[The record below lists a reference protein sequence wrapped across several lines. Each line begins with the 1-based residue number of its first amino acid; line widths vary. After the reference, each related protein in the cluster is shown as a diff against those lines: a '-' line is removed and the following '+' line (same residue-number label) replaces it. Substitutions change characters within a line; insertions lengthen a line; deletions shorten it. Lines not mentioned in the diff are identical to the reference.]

1 MSGVASDLYNGG
13 EIAVFLHLLISCP
26 VLNGFCQE
34 YNFVDSQTATVAGDK
49 LGSSASRLIPAT
61 VDVLFDHRARS
72 IATPIMWGI
81 ATTRPPMKES

>member
-1 MSGVASDLYNGG
+1 MISCPVASDLYNGD
-13 EIAVFLHLLISCP
+13 ARCF

-34 YNFVDSQTATVAGDK
+34 YFFVDLQKATVAGNK